1 MTCRL
6 PSALLLMPAMILV
19 RHGQSEF
26 NVVFSAT
33 RRDPGI
39 RDPRLTAE
47 GRRQAKAAA
56 DALAGHGIQ
65 RLIASPYSR
74 ALETAEIVA
83 AQLDISIVVDPLVG
97 ERAAFACD
105 VGTPRGGLK
114 ARWPHLELDH
124 LEEEW
129 WPALEESE
137 DGLSARCA
145 AFRAHM
151 RSQPDWA
158 SVAVVSHWGFIRG
171 LTGLTVQNG
180 TVLRIDP
187 HRPEAEPEILLT
199 QVTEKKATP

>member
-1 MTCRL
+1 
-6 PSALLLMPAMILV
+6 MILV

-26 NVVFSAT
+26 NVVFSVT

-47 GRRQAKAAA
+47 GRRQAEAAA
-56 DALAGHGIQ
+56 DALVGHGIR

-83 AQLDISIVVDPLVG
+83 RRLDVPISVEPLVG

-105 VGTPRGGLK
+105 IGTPRGDLK
-114 ARWPHLELDH
+114 ARWPHLALDH

-137 DGLSARCA
+137 DGLSTRCA

-151 RSQPDWA
+151 TRQRDWA
-158 SVAVVSHWGFIRG
+158 RIAVVSHWGFIRG

-180 TVLRIDP
+180 AVLRIDP
-187 HRPEAEPEILLT
+187 HRPEIEPEFLLNT
-199 QVTEKKATP
+199 AIEKKATP

>member
-1 MTCRL
+1 
-6 PSALLLMPAMILV
+6 MILV

-26 NVVFSAT
+26 NVVFSVT

-39 RDPRLTAE
+39 RDPRLTEE
-47 GRRQAKAAA
+47 GRRQAEAAA
-56 DALAGHGIQ
+56 EALAGHGIE

-83 AQLDISIVVDPLVG
+83 RRLDLAITVEPLVG

-105 VGTPRGGLK
+105 VGTPRGDLM
-114 ARWPHLELDH
+114 ARWPHLTLDH
-124 LEEEW
+124 LAEEW

-137 DGLSARCA
+137 DRLSARCT

-151 RSQPDWA
+151 TTQPDWRG
-158 SVAVVSHWGFIRG
+158 VAVVSHWGFIRG

-180 TVLRIDP
+180 AVLRIDP
-187 HRPEAEPEILLT
+187 HRPDVEPEMLL
-199 QVTEKKATP
+199 APAPPPPR

>member
-1 MTCRL
+1 
-6 PSALLLMPAMILV
+6 MILV

-26 NVVFSAT
+26 DVVFSVT

-47 GRRQAKAAA
+47 GRRQAEAAA
-56 DALAGHGIQ
+56 DALVRHGIE

-83 AQLDISIVVDPLVG
+83 RHLSVTITVEPLVG

-105 VGTPRGGLK
+105 VGTPRGDLK
-114 ARWPHLELDH
+114 TRWPHLSLDH
-124 LEEEW
+124 LAEEW
-129 WPALEESE
+129 WPALTESE
-137 DGLSARCA
+137 DRLSARCT

-151 RSQPDWA
+151 RTQPDWA
-158 SVAVVSHWGFIRG
+158 RVAVVSHWGFIRG

-180 TVLRIDP
+180 AVLRVDP
-187 HRPEAEPEILLT
+187 HRPEAEPEFLLT
-199 QVTEKKATP
+199 PAAPR

>member
-1 MTCRL
+1 
-6 PSALLLMPAMILV
+6 MILV

-26 NVVFSAT
+26 NVVFSVT

-39 RDPRLTAE
+39 RDPRLTEE
-47 GRRQAKAAA
+47 GRRQAEAAA
-56 DALAGHGIQ
+56 EALSGHGVE
-65 RLIASPYSR
+65 RLISSPYSR

-83 AQLDISIVVDPLVG
+83 RRLAITITVEPLVG

-105 VGTPRGGLK
+105 VGTPRGDLK
-114 ARWPHLELDH
+114 ARWPHLALDH

-137 DGLSARCA
+137 EGLGARSA

-151 RSQPDWA
+151 RIQPDWA
-158 SVAVVSHWGFIRG
+158 RVAVVSHWGFIRS

-180 TVLRIDP
+180 AVLRTDP
-187 HRPEAEPEILLT
+187 HRPEAEPEMLLSP
-199 QVTEKKATP
+199 ATPPR

>member
-1 MTCRL
+1 
-6 PSALLLMPAMILV
+6 MILV

-26 NVVFSAT
+26 NVVFSVT

-39 RDPRLTAE
+39 RDPRLTPE
-47 GRRQAKAAA
+47 GRRQARAAA
-56 DALAGHGIQ
+56 DTLVGQSIQ

-83 AQLDISIVVDPLVG
+83 RKLDVPITVTPLVG
-97 ERAAFACD
+97 ERAAFMCD
-105 VGTPRGGLK
+105 VGTPRRGLK
-114 ARWPHLELDH
+114 ARWPQLALDH

-137 DGLSARCA
+137 EGLGARCS

-151 RSQPDWA
+151 TTQTDWA
-158 SVAVVSHWGFIRG
+158 RVAVVSHWGFIRG

-180 TVLRIDP
+180 AVLRIDP
-187 HRPEAEPEILLT
+187 HRPGAEPEILL
-199 QVTEKKATP
+199 APPP

>member
-1 MTCRL
+1 
-6 PSALLLMPAMILV
+6 MILV

-26 NVVFSAT
+26 NVVFSVT

-47 GRRQAKAAA
+47 GRRQAEAAA
-56 DALAGHGIQ
+56 DALVGHGIR

-83 AQLDISIVVDPLVG
+83 RRLDVPVSVEPLVG

-105 VGTPRGGLK
+105 IGTPRGDLK
-114 ARWPHLELDH
+114 ARWPHLALDH

-137 DGLSARCA
+137 DGLSTRCA

-151 RSQPDWA
+151 TRQRDWA
-158 SVAVVSHWGFIRG
+158 RIAVVSHWGFIRG
-171 LTGLTVQNG
+171 LIGLTVQNG
-180 TVLRIDP
+180 AVLRIDP
-187 HRPEAEPEILLT
+187 HRPEAEAEILLAPAA
-199 QVTEKKATP
+199 VAHEAKKTL

>member
-1 MTCRL
+1 
-6 PSALLLMPAMILV
+6 MILV

-26 NVVFSAT
+26 NVVFSVT

-39 RDPRLTAE
+39 RDPRLTEE
-47 GRRQAKAAA
+47 GRRQAEAAA
-56 DALAGHGIQ
+56 EALAGHGIE

-83 AQLDISIVVDPLVG
+83 RRLDLAISVEPLVG

-105 VGTPRGGLK
+105 VGTPRGDLMT
-114 ARWPHLELDH
+114 RWPHLALDH
-124 LEEEW
+124 LAEEW

-137 DGLSARCA
+137 DLLAARCT

-151 RSQPDWA
+151 TTQPDWRG
-158 SVAVVSHWGFIRG
+158 VAVVSHWGFIRG

-180 TVLRIDP
+180 AVLRIDP
-187 HRPEAEPEILLT
+187 HRPDVEAEMLLSA
-199 QVTEKKATP
+199 VSPKP

>member
-1 MTCRL
+1 
-6 PSALLLMPAMILV
+6 MILV

-26 NVVFSAT
+26 NVVFSVT
-33 RRDPGI
+33 RQDPGI

-47 GRRQAKAAA
+47 GRRQAEAAA
-56 DALAGHGIQ
+56 EALSGHGIE
-65 RLIASPYSR
+65 RLISSPYAR

-83 AQLDISIVVDPLVG
+83 RRLDVAITVEPLVG

-105 VGTPRGGLK
+105 VGTRRDDLK
-114 ARWPHLELDH
+114 ARWPHLALDH

-137 DGLSARCA
+137 DRLGARSA

-151 RSQPDWA
+151 RVQPDWA
-158 SVAVVSHWGFIRG
+158 RVAVVSHWGFIRS

-180 TVLRIDP
+180 AVLRIDP
-187 HRPEAEPEILLT
+187 HRPETEPEMLLT
-199 QVTEKKATP
+199 PATPLR